1 MLLERIDIDAHG
13 PLNRVEL
20 GPFSEH
26 LNVVCGPEGSG
37 KTAIARFVRD
47 SIVDREYP
55 LGMMSSSSGRV
66 VWADRN
72 GLLHCRREQ
81 DGSKQ
86 GRRTIEFESR
96 GVSSYD
102 NYVHDHPWLNSTL
115 GSRLAHGAPVHG
127 PESDATRT
135 VHSIQLP
142 EAIIDAVITDTAIT
156 HIARVVSAC
165 IRCGL
170 DSTQTYRSLPFENA
184 NLNNPASYAL
194 DNPAAYSAHDGFTS
208 EHARANDSRARALRS
223 QLADVELELSRL
235 EPTPL
240 QEEALLAR
248 RDELTQQLNR
258 RSPRPATA
266 VPRYD
271 RERIER
277 RLADL
282 HDRATHLRARQSEL
296 RRWVADL
303 DSQLHASNVNP
314 TDTVTDNYKQ
324 HWAMRDESLRR
335 QLDDLDAQMIR
346 WRRALLEVRGLREAI
361 LATRQNIRSAGHTH
375 HADFGP
381 QDAAILRRRRLDGF
395 LDAIDRFD
403 PSRGWNEFYSDSYF
417 SADLHHAS
425 RVRGE
430 ADVYR
435 SRTGRV
441 VDPIHSLDEL
451 DQRVE
456 SATRQIDWLL
466 QRYASN
472 EQMDHPWYQAAGE
485 TSTFGGTTLEETLRT
500 IRNDLVHASRYAVN
514 QKWDSLG
521 DHPVHS
527 ASLDPATAD
536 DLRELD
542 RSEKWLVNA
551 IDQMMQHR
559 ELTLNRYTPS
569 EMKETQDWARHRE
582 LLQWRYQNERAD
594 RVAELTRT
602 SRELETCLAEAS
614 RLRRDAQDSVA
625 METVRE
631 NERRD
636 AMAREAAVQE
646 LRIIDTKLARLSRV
660 RWLRSRAKELRDQL
674 RAMRTPLK
682 PSSPLA
688 QTASRWLVR
697 LSAGRLRNVSWR
709 NDPISKTV
717 KHDPVTHNHLSVPA
731 TAHVV
736 TNVFIDGRDESR
748 CTEADRALA
757 VIAIRMAAGEL
768 LTRLGKPVPV
778 VLEISRTLA
787 ANVNHWA
794 ANATAHDTSFY
805 HHSNDGRFNH
815 PIAAAL
821 RDYAAAG
828 RQVLL
833 LTSDQN
839 LAEEIARVGGRTYA
853 LRTDRV
859 VHAHRPL
866 WRPHY
871 TPEHYT
877 GPHPHTYGD
886 HIVGEHPSYRPQEYR
901 VNDINRDLDMAWHET
916 YGANENA
923 DASRY
928 ASASRHDRHYYAEA
942 SAVHNHSEPRHTQ
955 DRYDQHPA
963 RTQDARSDDTRTD
976 AARDGA
982 AYRDG
987 YYYADTY
994 TTAAPHSIDATVV
1007 PRGNSVVRDRSGVD
1021 PSQLSTIRRTES
1033 SDPAFFL
1040 TVDSPIDQ
1048 APSIDAV
1055 AAARLRGL
1063 MVTHI
1068 THLMQHDPNRLSDA
1082 LGLANVEASTIRR
1095 WQSECRL
1102 VCRVP
1107 KLRGFDARVL
1117 VGCGVTSPAQLASIH
1132 PTDLLQR
1139 VEDFL
1144 ATEQGQ
1150 KVLLSGSS
1158 RELSRITSW
1167 IAAANS
1173 WGPEKGPHYVN
1184 GRAIQKA
1191 DRQERRSGRER
1202 SRFDDRGEIGYD
1214 ELDNAAVRYGIRT
1227 IDGIDGYSRV
1237 RDGVRVTGSRTG
1249 TNARRSLRRSRSSE
1263 SRRRRSDSS
1272 ESRPSRT
1279 ATLRTSSNERAPRE
1293 ASSNRESNRG
1303 QSQSRT
1309 GNVEGYAS
1317 SNGASRT
1324 SSGSSSNSER
1334 GRRRRSNRNSNSSKR
1349 DVVRL
1354 SDRDNQHE
1362 SRSFDRPEREPRETR
1377 VNRDTSE
1384 MRAVKS
1390 REPRETET
1398 ELRFYLQRDNPIVDA
1413 PSIGP
1418 RMADRL
1424 SKIGIHTVDDLLNA
1438 NPDRVAEK
1446 LGNRRI
1452 EGDTV
1457 LAWQQQATLVC
1468 RIPML
1473 RGHDAQLL
1481 VAAEITSPEDL
1492 ATQETEELFSR
1503 VDPISRSREGKR
1515 IIRGGS
1521 LPDREEISEWIS
1533 NAKVNRELLA
1543 A

>member
-26 LNVVCGPEGSG
+26 LNVVFGPEGSG

-47 SIVDREYP
+47 SILDREYP

-86 GRRTIEFESR
+86 GRRSIEFESR
-96 GVSSYD
+96 GGSSYD
-102 NYVHDHPWLNSTL
+102 SYLHDHPWL
-115 GSRLAHGAPVHG
+115 GSVVDGGPQHPASLHGV
-127 PESDATRT
+127 ESAATRA

-156 HIARVVSAC
+156 QVARVVSAC

-170 DSTQTYRSLPFENA
+170 DSPQTYRSLPFQNA
-184 NLNNPASYAL
+184 HL
-194 DNPAAYSAHDGFTS
+194 DHPTAAAGYDRFDAPPMP
-208 EHARANDSRARALRS
+208 ANDRQARSLRA

-240 QEEALLAR
+240 QEESLLAR

-258 RSPRPATA
+258 RSTRTATA
-266 VPRYD
+266 APRHD
-271 RERIER
+271 REHIER
-277 RLADL
+277 RLADM
-282 HDRATHLRARQSEL
+282 HDRATHLRARQNEL

-303 DSQLHASNVNP
+303 DSQLHANNVNP
-314 TDTVTDNYKQ
+314 TDSVTDNYKQ
-324 HWAMRDESLRR
+324 HWAMRDETLRR

-346 WRRALLEVRGLREAI
+346 WRRALLEVRGLRDAI
-361 LATRQNIRSAGHTH
+361 LATRQHLRSTGHAYAT
-375 HADFGP
+375 DFGP
-381 QDAAILRRRRLDGF
+381 RDEAILRRRRLDGF

-403 PSRGWNEFYSDSYF
+403 PSRGWNEFYSDAYY
-417 SADLHHAS
+417 ADDLHHAS
-425 RVRGE
+425 RVRSE
-430 ADVYR
+430 ADVRYSR
-435 SRTGRV
+435 SGRAI
-441 VDPIHSLDEL
+441 DPIHSLDEL

-472 EQMDHPWYQAAGE
+472 EHVDHQWYQQAGE
-485 TSTFGGTTLEETLRT
+485 SSAFGGTTLEETLRT
-500 IRNDLVHASRYAVN
+500 IRNDLVHASRHAVN
-514 QKWDSLG
+514 QKWDSLHG
-521 DHPVHS
+521 HAVPS
-527 ASLDPATAD
+527 ATLSPATAD

-559 ELTLNRYTPS
+559 EWMLNRYTPS

-582 LLQWRYQNERAD
+582 LLQWRYQNERAE
-594 RVAELTRT
+594 RVAELDRT
-602 SRELETCLAEAS
+602 SRELESCLADVA
-614 RLRRDAQDSVA
+614 RLRRHAQESIAADAARQAERQDA
-625 METVRE
+625 I
-631 NERRD
+631 
-636 AMAREAAVQE
+636 AREAIVQE
-646 LRIIDTKLARLSRV
+646 LRILDSKLARLSRV

-674 RAMRTPLK
+674 RAMRTPVQTA
-682 PSSPLA
+682 SPLA

-697 LSAGRLRNVSWR
+697 LSGGRLRSVSWQTER
-709 NDPISKTV
+709 ISQPLLNDPVAPPSQSAATV
-717 KHDPVTHNHLSVPA
+717 HDITR
-731 TAHVV
+731 
-736 TNVFIDGRDESR
+736 VFIDGRDESR
-748 CTEADRALA
+748 CSNTQRALT
-757 VIAIRMAAGEL
+757 VIAVRMAAGEL
-768 LTRLGKPVPV
+768 LARLGKPVPV
-778 VLEISRTLA
+778 VLEIPRSLPA
-787 ANVNHWA
+787 YVNHSIDGDRPA
-794 ANATAHDTSFY
+794 ATADTSFY
-805 HHSNDGRFNH
+805 HHSHDGRLNH

-821 RDYAAAG
+821 RDYAGAG
-828 RQVLL
+828 RQIVL

-839 LAEEIARVGGRTYA
+839 LTDELARVGGRCFA
-853 LRTDRV
+853 LRADRV

-866 WRPHY
+866 WKPHY
-871 TPEHYT
+871 ATEQYI

-886 HIVGEHPSYRPQEYR
+886 HLVGEHPSYQTDDYR
-901 VNDINRDLDMAWHET
+901 VNDINRDLDMAWRET
-916 YGANENA
+916 YGASVN
-923 DASRY
+923 
-928 ASASRHDRHYYAEA
+928 AEA
-942 SAVHNHSEPRHTQ
+942 AAPSHHRAANQFYGS
-955 DRYDQHPA
+955 HPV
-963 RTQDARSDDTRTD
+963 RTD

-982 AYRDG
+982 MFRDG

-994 TTAAPHSIDATVV
+994 TTSAPHSIDATVV
-1007 PRGNSVVRDRSGVD
+1007 PRRNSVPQDRIVTDRG
-1021 PSQLSTIRRTES
+1021 QLNVMRHGES

-1068 THLMQHDPNRLSDA
+1068 THLMQQDPNRLSDA
-1082 LGLANVEASTIRR
+1082 LGLASVDASTIRR

-1117 VGCGVTSPAQLASIH
+1117 VGCGVTDPAQLASIH

-1173 WGPEKGPHYVN
+1173 WGPEKGPRYVD
-1184 GRAIQKA
+1184 GRAIRKTNRQSRRTS
-1191 DRQERRSGRER
+1191 DRSQFSDHQGL
-1202 SRFDDRGEIGYD
+1202 GYD
-1214 ELDNAAVRYGIRT
+1214 DLDDAEVRYGIVT
-1227 IDGIDGYSRV
+1227 INGYRRDHDGLRVARDRSARSDSARSDSARSDSTRSSSARSSSR
-1237 RDGVRVTGSRTG
+1237 RSSSMRSG
-1249 TNARRSLRRSRSSE
+1249 TTRSLRRG
-1263 SRRRRSDSS
+1263 
-1272 ESRPSRT
+1272 RT
-1279 ATLRTSSNERAPRE
+1279 T
-1293 ASSNRESNRG
+1293 ESNRRRYSESNDDRSSRLAG
-1303 QSQSRT
+1303 LSARSGNRETRQADSNEESNYRDSRNRDGYNSDQTTHGESSQS
-1309 GNVEGYAS
+1309 
-1317 SNGASRT
+1317 SR
-1324 SSGSSSNSER
+1324 GER
-1334 GRRRRSNRNSNSSKR
+1334 SRRRRSNRDGSTSKR

-1354 SDRDNQHE
+1354 SDREAQPE
-1362 SRSFDRPEREPRETR
+1362 SRSFDRSDREPRESR
-1377 VNRDTSE
+1377 ELRESHERRESRSMRDRSE
-1384 MRAVKS
+1384 TRAVKS
-1390 REPRETET
+1390 REPRDTES
-1398 ELRFYLQRDNPIVDA
+1398 ELRFYLQRDSPVVDA

-1438 NPDRVAEK
+1438 DPDRVADK

-1452 EGDTV
+1452 DGDIV

-1481 VAAEITSPEDL
+1481 VAAEITSPEEL
-1492 ATQETEELFSR
+1492 ADQEVEELFGR

-1515 IIRGGS
+1515 IIRGGK
-1521 LPDREEISEWIS
+1521 LPDKEEVGEWIR
-1533 NAKVNRELLA
+1533 NAKVNRELLVA
-1543 A
+1543 

>member
-26 LNVVCGPEGSG
+26 LNVVFGPEGSG

-47 SIVDREYP
+47 SLVDREYP

-81 DGSKQ
+81 DGTKQ
-86 GRRTIEFESR
+86 GRRSVEFESR
-96 GVSSYD
+96 GGSSYD
-102 NYVHDHPWLNSTL
+102 SYLHDHPWL
-115 GSRLAHGAPVHG
+115 GSIVTGGQQHASLRGA
-127 PESDATRT
+127 ESDATRA

-142 EAIIDAVITDTAIT
+142 EAIIDAVITDTAAT
-156 HIARVVSAC
+156 QIARVVSAC

-170 DSTQTYRSLPFENA
+170 DSPQTYRALPFENA
-184 NLNNPASYAL
+184 HLDHSTGDAGYDRFAS
-194 DNPAAYSAHDGFTS
+194 DSIP
-208 EHARANDSRARALRS
+208 ANDRLARSLRS

-240 QEEALLAR
+240 REESLLAR

-258 RSPRPATA
+258 RSSHTATA
-266 VPRYD
+266 ATRHD

-346 WRRALLEVRGLREAI
+346 WRRALLEVRGLRDAI
-361 LATRQNIRSAGHTH
+361 LATRQTLRSTGHPYS
-375 HADFGP
+375 ADFGP
-381 QDAAILRRRRLDGF
+381 QDEAILRRRRLDGF

-403 PSRGWNEFYSDSYF
+403 PSRGWNEFYSDAYY
-417 SADLHHAS
+417 ADDLHHAS
-425 RVRGE
+425 RVRSE
-430 ADVYR
+430 ADVRR
-435 SRTGRV
+435 SPSGRAI
-441 VDPIHSLDEL
+441 DPIHSLDEL

-466 QRYASN
+466 QRYTSN
-472 EQMDHPWYQAAGE
+472 EQFDHPWYQAAGE
-485 TSTFGGTTLEETLRT
+485 SSTFGGTTLEETLRT
-500 IRNDLVHASRYAVN
+500 IRNDLVHASRHAVN
-514 QKWDSLG
+514 QKWDSLHG
-521 DHPVHS
+521 HGVHS
-527 ASLDPATAD
+527 AAVNPTTAD
-536 DLRELD
+536 DLRELS

-559 ELTLNRYTPS
+559 EWMLNRYTPS

-582 LLQWRYQNERAD
+582 LLQWRYQNERAE
-594 RVAELTRT
+594 RVAELDRT
-602 SRELETCLAEAS
+602 SHELETCLADVA
-614 RLRRDAQDSVA
+614 RLRRDAQESIA
-625 METVRE
+625 AETARQRE
-631 NERRD
+631 RHD
-636 AMAREAAVQE
+636 AIAREAAVQE
-646 LRIIDTKLARLSRV
+646 LRIIDSKLARLSRV
-660 RWLRSRAKELRDQL
+660 RWLRNRAKELRHQL
-674 RAMRTPLK
+674 RAMRTPVQTA
-682 PSSPLA
+682 SPLA

-697 LSAGRLRNVSWR
+697 LSGGRLRNVAWQTERVSQPLA
-709 NDPISKTV
+709 NEPI
-717 KHDPVTHNHLSVPA
+717 THNSLSA
-731 TAHVV
+731 AALHDMTR
-736 TNVFIDGRDESR
+736 VFIDGRDESR
-748 CTEADRALA
+748 CSNTQRALA
-757 VIAIRMAAGEL
+757 VIAVRMAAGEL
-768 LTRLGKPVPV
+768 LGRLGKPVPV
-778 VLEISRTLA
+778 VLEIPRSLSA
-787 ANVNHWA
+787 YVNHSFDGDRPVS
-794 ANATAHDTSFY
+794 TSDTSFY
-805 HHSNDGRFNH
+805 HHSHDGRVNH

-821 RDYAAAG
+821 RDYAGAG
-828 RQVLL
+828 RQIVL

-839 LAEEIARVGGRTYA
+839 LADELARVGGRSFE
-853 LRTDRV
+853 LRSDRV

-866 WRPHY
+866 WQPQY
-871 TPEHYT
+871 ASEQYI

-886 HIVGEHPSYRPQEYR
+886 HLVGEQPSYRTDDYR
-901 VNDINRDLDMAWHET
+901 VNDINRDLDMAWRET
-916 YGANENA
+916 YGA
-923 DASRY
+923 
-928 ASASRHDRHYYAEA
+928 SANTD
-942 SAVHNHSEPRHTQ
+942 AVHAPHHR
-955 DRYDQHPA
+955 PA
-963 RTQDARSDDTRTD
+963 NEFYGSHHVRTD

-982 AYRDG
+982 MFRDG

-994 TTAAPHSIDATVV
+994 TTSAPHSIDATVV
-1007 PRGNSVVRDRSGVD
+1007 PRGNSVPQDRAVIDRG
-1021 PSQLSTIRRTES
+1021 QLNSMRRGES

-1068 THLMQHDPNRLSDA
+1068 THLMQQDPNRLSDA
-1082 LGLANVEASTIRR
+1082 LGLASVDASTIRR

-1117 VGCGVTSPAQLASIH
+1117 VGCGVTNPAQLASIH

-1144 ATEQGQ
+1144 ATDQGQ

-1173 WGPEKGPHYVN
+1173 WGPEKGPRYVD
-1184 GRAIQKA
+1184 GRAIRKS
-1191 DRQERRSGRER
+1191 DRQERHASDSRTRFSDRREV
-1202 SRFDDRGEIGYD
+1202 GYD
-1214 ELDNAAVRYGIRT
+1214 DLDNAEVRYGIVT
-1227 IDGIDGYSRV
+1227 INGYSRD
-1237 RDGVRVTGSRTG
+1237 RDGLRVARDRDRSRSGRSSSRRSSSTRSNSRRSSSSRSNSMRTG
-1249 TNARRSLRRSRSSE
+1249 TTRSLRRSGTSE
-1263 SRRRRSDSS
+1263 SNRRRRTESDS
-1272 ESRPSRT
+1272 ERTSRPASLRSRSGD
-1279 ATLRTSSNERAPRE
+1279 RENRPSN
-1293 ASSNRESNRG
+1293 SNRESHYGDSRNRDG
-1303 QSQSRT
+1303 Y
-1309 GNVEGYAS
+1309 GNGHAVHNG
-1317 SNGASRT
+1317 SNQQ
-1324 SSGSSSNSER
+1324 SNSER
-1334 GRRRRSNRNSNSSKR
+1334 SRRRRSNRDSSSSEK

-1354 SDRDNQHE
+1354 SDRENHHE
-1362 SRSFDRPEREPRETR
+1362 SRSFDRSEREPRESR
-1377 VNRDTSE
+1377 SMRDASE
-1384 MRAVKS
+1384 TRAVRS
-1390 REPRETET
+1390 RESSETES
-1398 ELRFYLQRDNPIVDA
+1398 ELRFYLQRDNPVVDA

-1438 NPDRVAEK
+1438 DPDRVAEK

-1452 EGDTV
+1452 DGDIV

-1481 VAAEITSPEDL
+1481 VAAEITSPEEL
-1492 ATQETEELFSR
+1492 ATQEVEELFDR

-1515 IIRGGS
+1515 IIRGGK
-1521 LPDREEISEWIS
+1521 LPDREEIGEWIR